1 MGFFWK
7 LAVERV
13 VMDMKQDT
21 PAQMDDF
28 SITEL
33 EVRLEMAAVSA
44 ETASSCDC
52 IFRGVLCMNDQ
63 A

>member
-1 MGFFWK
+1 M
-7 LAVERV
+7 E
-13 VMDMKQDT
+13 MKQDT
-21 PAQMDDF
+21 PAQLGDF
-28 SITEL
+28 SLTEL